1 MDSQPSA
8 FRCRVRAFRAL
19 AVLLLWPDPAIAQPA
34 RLSADLV
41 DQLAANAS
49 AIDVIVHGSEA
60 EVNAL
65 AGRHGASVQKYLRT
79 GAVLRVSAQQLAAIQ
94 VEGSQDHLSSDVVIR
109 SAATVSA
116 RTMLADRAWIGTDIA
131 PPLSGAGVGV
141 AVIDSGVDSRHET
154 LWSRVVASV
163 DFTGGDGT
171 DGFGHGTHVAA
182 LIAGAPSWIADGV
195 EFRGIA
201 YDAGIVNLRVLD
213 AAGFGRASSV
223 IQAIDWAIDHRDRY
237 QIRIINISLGTPVL
251 QPYRD
256 DPLCEAVERAVAAGL
271 LVVTSA
277 GNFGGVG
284 FGGITSPGNDPG
296 VITVGALA
304 TQDTAVRVDDT
315 IADFSSHGP
324 TAYDLVAKPDVLAP
338 GTDVISARADGSW
351 LAQQVGTLEDAAGS
365 GYMSLTGTS
374 MAAALVSGATA
385 LLFEQEPGLTA
396 DAVKVLL
403 QVTSSAPFEAVVSGA
418 AGSVNVG
425 AALMLLRV
433 LTGRNP

>member
-1 MDSQPSA
+1 
-8 FRCRVRAFRAL
+8 
-19 AVLLLWPDPAIAQPA
+19 
-34 RLSADLV
+34 
-41 DQLAANAS
+41 
-49 AIDVIVHGSEA
+49 
-60 EVNAL
+60 L
-65 AGRHGASVQKYLRT
+65 AGRHGASIQKYLRT
-79 GAVLRVSAQQLAAIQ
+79 GAVLRVSAHQLAALQ
-94 VEGSQDHLSSDVVIR
+94 VDGSQDHLSSDVVIR

-116 RTMLADRAWIGTDIA
+116 RTMLADRVWIGTHIA

-141 AVIDSGVDSRHET
+141 ALIDSGVDVRHET

-163 DFTGGDGT
+163 DFTGGDGN

-182 LIAGAPSWIADGV
+182 LIAGAPSWMADGV

-201 YDAGIVNLRVLD
+201 YDADIVNLRVLD
-213 AAGFGRASSV
+213 DTGFGRASSV

-277 GNFGGVG
+277 GNFGGIG
-284 FGGITSPGNDPG
+284 LGGITSPGNDPA

-304 TQDTAVRVDDT
+304 TQGTAGRVDDAV
-315 IADFSSHGP
+315 ADFSSHGP

-338 GTDVISARADGSW
+338 GTDVVSARADGSF
-351 LAQQVGTLEDAAGS
+351 LGRQVAAPEGTSAAEP

-374 MAAALVSGATA
+374 MAAALVSGAAA
-385 LLFEQEPGLTA
+385 LLFDAEPGLTA

-403 QVTSSAPFEAVVSGA
+403 QVTSSAPFEAAVSGG
-418 AGSVNVG
+418 AGSINVM
-425 AALMLLRV
+425 AALMLLQV
-433 LTGRNP
+433 LTGGNP